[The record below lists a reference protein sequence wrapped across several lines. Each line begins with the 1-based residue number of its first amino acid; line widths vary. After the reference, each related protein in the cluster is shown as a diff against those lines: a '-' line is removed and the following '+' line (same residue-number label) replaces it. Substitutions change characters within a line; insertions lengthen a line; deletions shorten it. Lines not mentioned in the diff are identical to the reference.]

1 LTTDAE
7 LDKKLAR
14 IGGRIQAR
22 ADETRSEL
30 AAIGCLD
37 LASAC
42 KEQFGARL
50 AYLKTPRVELGSDVG
65 RGCVWT
71 VYLPPKVKK

>member
-1 LTTDAE
+1 MTDANDAKVE
-7 LDKKLAR
+7 R
-14 IGGRIQAR
+14 VGRRIQAR
-22 ADETRSEL
+22 ADETRAEL

-42 KEQFGARL
+42 KDTFGARL
-50 AYLKTPRVELGSDVG
+50 AYLKTERVEHGTDVG